1 MVYASRFSR
10 SSYSLKVLADNSYR
24 SISEGRYDVEKEYQ
38 LSHEPLS
45 IRKSILRCSHAPLIT
60 EVKLSSPTEGNLSAS
75 LDETNIASAAQEM
88 ADNGAVALSVLT
100 QPHLFSGSIKHLS
113 AIRRCVSVPILMKD
127 IIVSEVQIQSAKKI
141 GADCILLIKSV
152 FDNDLAEGSMEK
164 FSAQARAKGLS
175 TLVEVHS
182 ENEFKEVLKESANYD
197 LIGINNRDLNTFEVD
212 LDVTRRLL
220 MKYDKGKNIIVSESG
235 IKLPNQIVLLKEA
248 GADAFLIGTGIIK
261 SGNISSKVR
270 ELYQSF

>member
-113 AIRRCVSVPILMKD
+113 AIRKCVSVPILMKD

-182 ENEFKEVLKESANYD
+182 ENEFKEVLEESANYD

-220 MKYDKGKNIIVSESG
+220 VKYDKGKNIIVSESG

>member
-75 LDETNIASAAQEM
+75 LNETNIASAAQEM

-113 AIRRCVSVPILMKD
+113 AIRKCVSVPILMKD

-182 ENEFKEVLKESANYD
+182 ENEFKEVLEESANYD

>member
-1 MVYASRFSR
+1 MVSASRFSR

-45 IRKSILRCSHAPLIT
+45 IRKSILRCCHAPLIT

-113 AIRRCVSVPILMKD
+113 AIRKCVSVPILMKD

-182 ENEFKEVLKESANYD
+182 ENEFKEVLEESANYD

>member
-113 AIRRCVSVPILMKD
+113 AIRKCISVPILMKD
-127 IIVSEVQIQSAKKI
+127 VIVSEVQIQSAKKI

-152 FDNDLAEGSMEK
+152 FDSDLAEGSMEK

-182 ENEFKEVLKESANYD
+182 ENEFKEVLEESANYD
-197 LIGINNRDLNTFEVD
+197 LIGINNRDLNTLEVD

-220 MKYDKGKNIIVSESG
+220 EKYDKGKNIIVSESG
-235 IKLPNQIVLLKEA
+235 IKLPNQIIFLKEA
-248 GADAFLIGTGIIK
+248 GANAFLIGTGIIK

>member
-24 SISEGRYDVEKEYQ
+24 SISEGRYEVEKEYQ

-113 AIRRCVSVPILMKD
+113 AIRKCVSVPILMKD

-182 ENEFKEVLKESANYD
+182 ENEFKEVLEESANYD

>member
-60 EVKLSSPTEGNLSAS
+60 EVKLSSPTEGDLSAS

-113 AIRRCVSVPILMKD
+113 AIRKCISVPILMKD
-127 IIVSEVQIQSAKKI
+127 VIVSEVQIQSAKKI

-152 FDNDLAEGSMEK
+152 FDSDLAEGSMEK

-182 ENEFKEVLKESANYD
+182 ENEFKEVLEESANYD
-197 LIGINNRDLNTFEVD
+197 LIGINNRDLNTLEVD

-220 MKYDKGKNIIVSESG
+220 EKYDKGKNIIVSESG
-235 IKLPNQIVLLKEA
+235 IKLPNQIVFLKEA

>member
-60 EVKLSSPTEGNLSAS
+60 EVKLSSPTEGNLNAA

-113 AIRRCVSVPILMKD
+113 AIRKCVSVPILMKD

>member
-113 AIRRCVSVPILMKD
+113 AIRKCVSVPILMKD

-175 TLVEVHS
+175 TLIEVHS

>member
-60 EVKLSSPTEGNLSAS
+60 EVKLSSPTEGNLRAS

-113 AIRRCVSVPILMKD
+113 AIRKCVSVPILMKD

-164 FSAQARAKGLS
+164 FSAQAKAKGLS

>member
-113 AIRRCVSVPILMKD
+113 AIRKCVSVPILMKD

-182 ENEFKEVLKESANYD
+182 ENEFKEVLEESANYD
-197 LIGINNRDLNTFEVD
+197 LIGVNNRDLNTFEVD

>member
-1 MVYASRFSR
+1 M
-10 SSYSLKVLADNSYR
+10 
-24 SISEGRYDVEKEYQ
+24 EKEYQ

-113 AIRRCVSVPILMKD
+113 AIRKCVSVPILMKD

-182 ENEFKEVLKESANYD
+182 ENEFKEVLEESANYD

-220 MKYDKGKNIIVSESG
+220 KKYDKGKNIIVSESG

-248 GADAFLIGTGIIK
+248 GADAYLIGTGIIK

>member
-113 AIRRCVSVPILMKD
+113 AIRKCVSVPILMKD

>member
-113 AIRRCVSVPILMKD
+113 AIRKCVSVPILMKD
-127 IIVSEVQIQSAKKI
+127 VIVSEVQIQSAKKI

-152 FDNDLAEGSMEK
+152 FDSDLAEGSMEK

-182 ENEFKEVLKESANYD
+182 ENEFKEVLEESANYD
-197 LIGINNRDLNTFEVD
+197 LIGINNRDLNTLEVD

>member
-10 SSYSLKVLADNSYR
+10 SSYSLKVLAENSYR
-24 SISEGRYDVEKEYQ
+24 SISEGRYDVEKGYQ

-113 AIRRCVSVPILMKD
+113 AIRKCVSVPILMKD

-235 IKLPNQIVLLKEA
+235 IRLPNQIVLLKEA

>member
-45 IRKSILRCSHAPLIT
+45 IRKSILRCSHAPLVT

-75 LDETNIASAAQEM
+75 LNETNIASAAQEM

-113 AIRRCVSVPILMKD
+113 AIRKCVSVPILMKD

-182 ENEFKEVLKESANYD
+182 ENEFKEVLEESANYD

>member
-113 AIRRCVSVPILMKD
+113 AIRKCVSVPILMKD

-175 TLVEVHS
+175 TLVEVHA
-182 ENEFKEVLKESANYD
+182 ENEFKEVLEESANYD

>member
-24 SISEGRYDVEKEYQ
+24 SISEGRYDVQKEYQ

-75 LDETNIASAAQEM
+75 LDETNIASAAQDM

-113 AIRRCVSVPILMKD
+113 AIRKCVSVPILMKD
-127 IIVSEVQIQSAKKI
+127 VIVSEVQIQSAKKI

-152 FDNDLAEGSMEK
+152 FDSDLAEGSMEK
-164 FSAQARAKGLS
+164 FSAHARAKGLS

-182 ENEFKEVLKESANYD
+182 ENEFKEVLEESANYD
-197 LIGINNRDLNTFEVD
+197 LIGINNRDLNTLEVD

>member
-88 ADNGAVALSVLT
+88 AGNGAVALSVLT

-113 AIRRCVSVPILMKD
+113 AIRKCVSVPILMKD
-127 IIVSEVQIQSAKKI
+127 VIVSEVQIQSAKKI

-152 FDNDLAEGSMEK
+152 FDSDLAEGSMEK

-182 ENEFKEVLKESANYD
+182 ENEFKEVLEESANYD
-197 LIGINNRDLNTFEVD
+197 LIGINNRDLNTLEVD

-220 MKYDKGKNIIVSESG
+220 KRYDKGKNIIVSESG
-235 IKLPNQIVLLKEA
+235 IKLPNQIVFLKEA

-261 SGNISSKVR
+261 SGNISPKVR

>member
-45 IRKSILRCSHAPLIT
+45 VRKSILRCSHAPLIT

-113 AIRRCVSVPILMKD
+113 AIRKCVSVPILMKD
-127 IIVSEVQIQSAKKI
+127 ILVSEVQIQSAKKI

-182 ENEFKEVLKESANYD
+182 ENEFKEVLEESANYD

>member
-60 EVKLSSPTEGNLSAS
+60 EVKLSSPTEGNLRAS

-113 AIRRCVSVPILMKD
+113 AIRKCVSVPILMKD
-127 IIVSEVQIQSAKKI
+127 VIVSEVQIQSAKKI

-152 FDNDLAEGSMEK
+152 FDSDLAEGSMEK

-182 ENEFKEVLKESANYD
+182 ENEFKEVLEESANYD
-197 LIGINNRDLNTFEVD
+197 LIGINNRDLNTLEVD

-220 MKYDKGKNIIVSESG
+220 KKYDKGKNIIVSESG
-235 IKLPNQIVLLKEA
+235 IKLPNQIVFLKEA

>member
-60 EVKLSSPTEGNLSAS
+60 EVKLSSPTEGDLSAS

-113 AIRRCVSVPILMKD
+113 AIRKCISVPILMKD
-127 IIVSEVQIQSAKKI
+127 VIVSEVQIQSAKKI

-152 FDNDLAEGSMEK
+152 FDSDLAEGSMEK
-164 FSAQARAKGLS
+164 FSVQARAKGLS

-182 ENEFKEVLKESANYD
+182 ENEFKEVLEESANYD
-197 LIGINNRDLNTFEVD
+197 LIGINNRDLNTLEVD

-220 MKYDKGKNIIVSESG
+220 EKYDKGKNIIVSESG
-235 IKLPNQIVLLKEA
+235 IKLPNQIVFLKEA

-261 SGNISSKVR
+261 SGNISTKVR

>member
-113 AIRRCVSVPILMKD
+113 AIRKCVSVPILMKD

-182 ENEFKEVLKESANYD
+182 ENEFKEVLEESANYD

-220 MKYDKGKNIIVSESG
+220 MKYNKGKNIIVSESG
-235 IKLPNQIVLLKEA
+235 IKLPNQIVLLREA

>member
-88 ADNGAVALSVLT
+88 AANGAVALSVLT

-113 AIRRCVSVPILMKD
+113 AIRKCVSVPILMKD
-127 IIVSEVQIQSAKKI
+127 VIVSEVQIQSAKKI

-152 FDNDLAEGSMEK
+152 FDSDLAEGSMEK

-182 ENEFKEVLKESANYD
+182 ENEFKEVLEESANYD
-197 LIGINNRDLNTFEVD
+197 LIGINNRDLNTLEVD

-220 MKYDKGKNIIVSESG
+220 EKYDKGKNIIVSESG
-235 IKLPNQIVLLKEA
+235 IKLSNQIVLLKEA

>member
-113 AIRRCVSVPILMKD
+113 AIRKCVSVPILMKD
-127 IIVSEVQIQSAKKI
+127 VIVSEVQIQSAKKI

-152 FDNDLAEGSMEK
+152 FDSDLAEGSMER

-182 ENEFKEVLKESANYD
+182 ENEFKEVLEESANYD
-197 LIGINNRDLNTFEVD
+197 LIGINNRDLNTLEVD
-212 LDVTRRLL
+212 LDVTRRMLE
-220 MKYDKGKNIIVSESG
+220 KYDKGKNIIVSESG
-235 IKLPNQIVLLKEA
+235 IKLPNQIVFLKEA

>member
-113 AIRRCVSVPILMKD
+113 AIRKCVSVPILMKD

-182 ENEFKEVLKESANYD
+182 ENEFKEVLEESANYD

-261 SGNISSKVR
+261 SCNISSKVR
-270 ELYQSF
+270 ELYQSL

>member
-38 LSHEPLS
+38 LSHDPLS
-45 IRKSILRCSHAPLIT
+45 IRKSILRCSHAPLVT

-75 LDETNIASAAQEM
+75 LNETNIASAAQEM

-113 AIRRCVSVPILMKD
+113 AIRKCVSVPILMKD

-182 ENEFKEVLKESANYD
+182 ENEFKEVLEESANYD

-248 GADAFLIGTGIIK
+248 GADAFLVGTGIIK
-261 SGNISSKVR
+261 SGNISTKVR

>member
-60 EVKLSSPTEGNLSAS
+60 EVKLSSPTEGNLNAS

-113 AIRRCVSVPILMKD
+113 AIRKCVSVPILMKD

-182 ENEFKEVLKESANYD
+182 ENEFKEVLEESANYD

>member
-113 AIRRCVSVPILMKD
+113 AIRKCISVPILMKD
-127 IIVSEVQIQSAKKI
+127 VIVSEVQIQSAKKI

-152 FDNDLAEGSMEK
+152 FDSDLAEGSMEK

-182 ENEFKEVLKESANYD
+182 ENEFKEVLEESANYD
-197 LIGINNRDLNTFEVD
+197 LIGINNRDLNTLEVD

-220 MKYDKGKNIIVSESG
+220 EKYDKGKNIIVCESG
-235 IKLPNQIVLLKEA
+235 IKLPNQIVFLKEA

-261 SGNISSKVR
+261 SGNISTKVR

>member
-113 AIRRCVSVPILMKD
+113 AIRKCVSVPILMKD
-127 IIVSEVQIQSAKKI
+127 VIVSEVQIQSAKKI

-152 FDNDLAEGSMEK
+152 FDSDLAEGSMEK

-182 ENEFKEVLKESANYD
+182 ENEFKEVLEESANYD
-197 LIGINNRDLNTFEVD
+197 LIGINNRDLNTLEVD

-220 MKYDKGKNIIVSESG
+220 EKYDKGKNIIVSESG
-235 IKLPNQIVLLKEA
+235 IKLPNQIVFLKEA

>member
-60 EVKLSSPTEGNLSAS
+60 EVKLSSPTEGDLSAS

-113 AIRRCVSVPILMKD
+113 AIRKCVSVPILMKD
-127 IIVSEVQIQSAKKI
+127 VIVSEVQIQSAKKI

-152 FDNDLAEGSMEK
+152 FDSDLAEGSMEK

-182 ENEFKEVLKESANYD
+182 ENEFKEVLEESANYD
-197 LIGINNRDLNTFEVD
+197 LIGINNRDLNTLEVD

-220 MKYDKGKNIIVSESG
+220 EKYDKGKNIIVSESG
-235 IKLPNQIVLLKEA
+235 IKLPNQIVFLKEA
-248 GADAFLIGTGIIK
+248 GANAFLIGTGIIK
-261 SGNISSKVR
+261 SGNISTKVR

>member
-113 AIRRCVSVPILMKD
+113 AIRKCISVPILMKD
-127 IIVSEVQIQSAKKI
+127 VIVSEVQIQSAKKI

-152 FDNDLAEGSMEK
+152 FDSDLAEGSMEK

-182 ENEFKEVLKESANYD
+182 ENEFKEVLEESANYD
-197 LIGINNRDLNTFEVD
+197 LIGINNRDLNTLEVD

-220 MKYDKGKNIIVSESG
+220 EKYDKGKNIIVSESG
-235 IKLPNQIVLLKEA
+235 IKLPNQIVFLKEA

>member
-113 AIRRCVSVPILMKD
+113 AIRKCVSVPILMKD

-182 ENEFKEVLKESANYD
+182 ENEFKEVLEESANYD

-220 MKYDKGKNIIVSESG
+220 IKYDKGKNIIVSESG

-248 GADAFLIGTGIIK
+248 GADAFLIGTGVIK